1 MRLIGILAFFLL
13 PVIGQQKVSRDIS
26 QEREAAIGKALAE
39 NFRSQ
44 TPSVDD
50 AALRAYVTKVA
61 ARLNEFAHSR
71 FPLTIEIY
79 GGSDS
84 KLEPVGL
91 PGGYLFVPL
100 KLLTEAQIEAELAAP
115 VAHAIAH
122 IVTWQGTPIQTGNV
136 TSVPLI
142 FMGAWAHDHVADS
155 TLMPLS
161 SRKFQKEQEAEAT
174 GLAAVWMAQRGL
186 ANQAFQ
192 PGEFATAH
200 ERALAI
206 ATAEI
211 RVPRPPSLRERQR

>member
-13 PVIGQQKVSRDIS
+13 PVIGQQKVSRDVS
-26 QEREAAIGKALAE
+26 QEKEAALGKAYAE

-44 TPSVDD
+44 RPSVDD
-50 AALRAYVTKVA
+50 AVLRVYVTKVA
-61 ARLNEFAHSR
+61 ALLNEFAHSR

-100 KLLTEAQIEAELAAP
+100 KLLTAAQNEAELAAP

-122 IVTWQGTPIQTGNV
+122 IVTWQATPIQTGSV
-136 TSVPLI
+136 ASVPLI

-155 TLMPLS
+155 TLPLG
-161 SRKFQKEQEAEAT
+161 SRKLRKEQEAAAT
-174 GLAAVWMAQRGL
+174 GLAAAWMAQSGL
-186 ANQAFQ
+186 ADQAFE
-192 PGEFATAH
+192 PEEFATAH

-211 RVPRPPSLRERQR
+211 RVPRPPLLRGQPR